1 MNIHFP
7 ANITESDAASYTTLF
22 AKQLQ
27 KAVSSIA
34 KTVYSASSSKT
45 EASVNLEA
53 DVETINKLVYCF
65 YQNTT
70 CAFFKSILSEPQW
83 IKYVKLL
90 ESVMPF
96 YQLSFYTSVNENA
109 MSGKFIS
116 LELLKFFSRNRDL
129 ENLNATECQKNS
141 ESIQKF
147 ESQSPK
153 TIRNLKFVN
162 NSTCV
167 ASSVYLVSS
176 VSPVFDKFYSDG
188 ILSNTDKYSSWT
200 ESSWNGVPI
209 QIRLFMFPDRSM
221 EILTLSMG
229 IVTIVLAFV
238 LTFFTNK
245 YSNKILGTAAANSD
259 QTGQIFT

>member
-1 MNIHFP
+1 MNINFP
-7 ANITESDAASYTTLF
+7 ADITESDAVSYTTLF

-27 KAVSSIA
+27 RAVSSIA
-34 KTVYSASSSKT
+34 KTVYAVSSNNNS
-45 EASVNLEA
+45 EDLEA

-70 CAFFKSILSEPQW
+70 CNFFKSILSEPQW
-83 IKYVKLL
+83 AKYVKLL
-90 ESVMPF
+90 ESVMPY

-116 LELLKFFSRNRDL
+116 LELFKFFSRNRNV

-141 ESIQKF
+141 ASIQNF
-147 ESQSPK
+147 ESENSK

-176 VSPVFDKFYSDG
+176 VSPVFDRFYSDG
-188 ILSNTDKYSSWT
+188 VLSKTDKYASWT
-200 ESSWNGVPI
+200 ESSWNGVSI

-229 IVTIVLAFV
+229 IVSLLLAFV
-238 LTFFTNK
+238 LTFLIDK
-245 YSNKILGTAAANSD
+245 YSRRILGAAAATSE